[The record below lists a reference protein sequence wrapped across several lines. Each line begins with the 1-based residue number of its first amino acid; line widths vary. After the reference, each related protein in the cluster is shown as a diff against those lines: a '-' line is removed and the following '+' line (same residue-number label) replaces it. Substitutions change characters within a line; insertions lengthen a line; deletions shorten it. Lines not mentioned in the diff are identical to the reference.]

1 MENQASRQE
10 DNTRNVIRLGW
21 VSLLTDISSE
31 MLYAITPL
39 FLTQVLGAS
48 KSVLGLIE
56 GVAEGTA
63 SVLKGV
69 SGWHSD
75 RIRKRK
81 EFIFAGYSLSALA
94 KPLMAIAGGWPRGSW
109 IVSAKACARRRE
121 MR

>member
-1 MENQASRQE
+1 MDNSSNKDSGGVAADVNPARPAHLEN
-10 DNTRNVIRLGW
+10 VKRLGW

-75 RIRKRK
+75 RIRKRR
-81 EFIFAGYSLSALA
+81 EYIFAGYSLSALA
-94 KPLMAIAGGWPRGSW
+94 K
-109 IVSAKACARRRE
+109 
-121 MR
+121 